1 MTPQHHS
8 PHLSGRSVSP
18 GTASFLI
25 VFAEFLGT
33 SLWFSMN
40 SVADNLM
47 VTWEISLAGIGVL
60 TNAVQLG
67 FVAGTLLF
75 AFSGVA
81 DRFRPSRIFALCALL
96 GALCNALFALYA
108 EGMAAGVTLRFLVG
122 VCLAGIYPVGMKLII
137 TWDPEKASQRLA
149 QLVGMLILGTAL
161 PHATRFFGVDWPWQ
175 SVIVFSSFLALVA
188 MIIIYWLGDGP
199 HLKMSVQST
208 IKPMSISMIFGI
220 PRYRS
225 SALGYFGHMWEVY
238 AFWALVPVLIASTH
252 SINNPIELSG
262 FAFLVIAMGTVGCLI
277 GGQLS
282 KTMTSSQVA
291 SYALGLSG
299 LCCLLYPWIKD
310 LPLILQLIFWAIWG
324 MSAAADS
331 PQLSAISAKA
341 CPPEMVGTA
350 LTIQNAIG
358 FGITMVSIQLC
369 TVLIPYFNHYI
380 SWVLLPGPIL
390 GLILLNQVK
399 RSRQT

>member
-1 MTPQHHS
+1 
-8 PHLSGRSVSP
+8 
-18 GTASFLI
+18 
-25 VFAEFLGT
+25 
-33 SLWFSMN
+33 MN
-40 SVADNLM
+40 GVADNLM
-47 VTWEISLAGIGVL
+47 ATWEISLAGIGVL

-96 GALCNALFALYA
+96 GAICNALFALYA
-108 EGMAAGVTLRFLVG
+108 EGMTAGVTLRFLVG

-161 PHATRFFGVDWPWQ
+161 PHATRFFGIDWPWQ

-199 HLKMSVQST
+199 HLKMNVQST
-208 IKPMSISMIFGI
+208 IKPMSIRMIFGI
-220 PRYRS
+220 PSYRS

-252 SINNPIELSG
+252 SINNPMELSG

-282 KTMTSSQVA
+282 KTMTSSRVA

-310 LPLILQLIFWAIWG
+310 VPLILQLMFWAIWG

-341 CPPEMVGTA
+341 CPPEIVGTA

-358 FGITMVSIQLC
+358 FGITMISIQLC
-369 TVLIPYFNHYI
+369 TVLIPYLNHYI

-390 GLILLNQVK
+390 GLILLNQVR
-399 RSRQT
+399 RSRQI

>member
-1 MTPQHHS
+1 
-8 PHLSGRSVSP
+8 
-18 GTASFLI
+18 
-25 VFAEFLGT
+25 
-33 SLWFSMN
+33 MN

-208 IKPMSISMIFGI
+208 IKPMSIRMIFGI
-220 PRYRS
+220 PHYRS

-310 LPLILQLIFWAIWG
+310 VPLILQLIFWAIWG

-341 CPPEMVGTA
+341 CPPEIVGTA

-369 TVLIPYFNHYI
+369 TVLIPYLNHYI

>member
-1 MTPQHHS
+1 MTPQHNP
-8 PHLSGRSVSP
+8 PHLSGRSISP

-75 AFSGVA
+75 AFSGIA

-96 GALCNALFALYA
+96 GALCNAFFALYA
-108 EGMAAGVTLRFLVG
+108 EGMVAGVTLRFLVG

-199 HLKMSVQST
+199 HLKMSAQST
-208 IKPMSISMIFGI
+208 IKPMSIRTIFGI
-220 PRYRS
+220 PSYRR

-282 KTMTSSQVA
+282 KTMTSSRVA

-310 LPLILQLIFWAIWG
+310 VPLVLQLMFWAIWG

-341 CPPEMVGTA
+341 CPPEIVGTA

-358 FGITMVSIQLC
+358 FGITMISIQLC
-369 TVLIPYFNHYI
+369 TVLIPYLNHYI
-380 SWVLLPGPIL
+380 SWVLLPGPVL
-390 GLILLNQVK
+390 GLILLNQLR
-399 RSRQT
+399 RSRQI

>member
-1 MTPQHHS
+1 MTPQHNL
-8 PHLSGRSVSP
+8 PHLSGRSISP

-47 VTWEISLAGIGVL
+47 ATWEISLAGIGVL

-108 EGMAAGVTLRFLVG
+108 EGMATGVTLRFLVG

-161 PHATRFFGVDWPWQ
+161 PHATRFFGIDWPWQ

-208 IKPMSISMIFGI
+208 IKPMSIRMIFGI
-220 PRYRS
+220 PHYRS

-252 SINNPIELSG
+252 SIHNPIELSG

-277 GGQLS
+277 GGELS
-282 KTMTSSQVA
+282 KTMTSSRVA

-310 LPLILQLIFWAIWG
+310 VPLMLQLMFWAIWG

-341 CPPEMVGTA
+341 CPPEIVGTA

-358 FGITMVSIQLC
+358 FGITMISIQLC
-369 TVLIPYFNHYI
+369 TVLIPYLNHYI

-390 GLILLNQVK
+390 GLILLNQVR
-399 RSRQT
+399 RSRKI

>member
-1 MTPQHHS
+1 MTPQHYS
-8 PHLSGRSVSP
+8 PHLSSRSISP

-40 SVADNLM
+40 GVADNLM
-47 VTWEISLAGIGVL
+47 ATWEISLAGIGVL

-96 GALCNALFALYA
+96 GAICNALFALYA

-208 IKPMSISMIFGI
+208 IKPMSIRMIFGI
-220 PRYRS
+220 PSYRS

-252 SINNPIELSG
+252 SINNPMELSG
-262 FAFLVIAMGTVGCLI
+262 FAFLVIAMGAVGCLI

-282 KTMTSSQVA
+282 KTMTSSRVA

-310 LPLILQLIFWAIWG
+310 VPLILQLMFWAIWG

-341 CPPEMVGTA
+341 CPPEIVGTA

-358 FGITMVSIQLC
+358 FGITMISIQLC
-369 TVLIPYFNHYI
+369 TVLIPYLNHYI

-390 GLILLNQVK
+390 GLILLNQVR
-399 RSRQT
+399 RS

>member
-1 MTPQHHS
+1 MTPQHYS
-8 PHLSGRSVSP
+8 PHLSSRSISP

-40 SVADNLM
+40 GVADNLM
-47 VTWEISLAGIGVL
+47 ATWEISLAGIGVL

-208 IKPMSISMIFGI
+208 IKPMSIRMIFGI
-220 PRYRS
+220 PSYRS

-252 SINNPIELSG
+252 SINNPMELSG

-282 KTMTSSQVA
+282 KTMTSSRVA

-299 LCCLLYPWIKD
+299 LCCLVYPWIRD
-310 LPLILQLIFWAIWG
+310 VPLILQLMFWAIWG

-341 CPPEMVGTA
+341 CPPEIVGTA

-358 FGITMVSIQLC
+358 FGITMISIQLC
-369 TVLIPYFNHYI
+369 TVLIPYLNHYI

-390 GLILLNQVK
+390 GLILLNQVR
-399 RSRQT
+399 RSRQI

>member
-1 MTPQHHS
+1 MNTSYDS
-8 PHLSGRSVSP
+8 PHPSRSSVSP
-18 GTASFLI
+18 GTASLLI
-25 VFAEFLGT
+25 VFAELLGT

-40 SVADNLM
+40 SVADDLM
-47 VTWEISLAGIGVL
+47 AAWEINLAGIGLL

-75 AFSGVA
+75 AFSGIA
-81 DRFRPSRIFALCALL
+81 DRFRPSRIFSLCALL
-96 GALCNALFALYA
+96 GALFNALFALYA
-108 EGMAAGVTLRFLVG
+108 DSILMGSLLRFLVG

-161 PHATRFFGVDWPWQ
+161 PHATRYFGVDWPWQ
-175 SVIVFSSFLALVA
+175 SVILFSSLLAVLA
-188 MIIIYWLGDGP
+188 MVLIFWLGDGP
-199 HLKMSVQST
+199 HLKIST
-208 IKPMSISMIFGI
+208 PSKIKPISIRTIFAI
-220 PRYRS
+220 PAYRS

-238 AFWALVPVLIASTH
+238 AFWALVPVLVATTH
-252 SINNPIELSG
+252 NISNPIELSG
-262 FAFLVIAMGTVGCLI
+262 FAFLVIAMGTAGCLI

-282 KTMTSSQVA
+282 KTISSSRVA

-299 LCCLLYPWIKD
+299 LCCLLYPWVKD
-310 LPLILQLIFWAIWG
+310 VPLLLQLMFWAIWG

-331 PQLSAISAKA
+331 PQLSAISAKS
-341 CPPEMVGTA
+341 CPPEFVGTA

-358 FGITMVSIQLC
+358 FGITMISIQLC
-369 TVLIPYFNHYI
+369 TVLMPYLNHYI

-390 GLILLNQVK
+390 GLLLLNRVRRCK
-399 RSRQT
+399 

>member
-1 MTPQHHS
+1 MTPQHYS
-8 PHLSGRSVSP
+8 PHLSSRSISP

-40 SVADNLM
+40 GVADNLM
-47 VTWEISLAGIGVL
+47 ATWEISLAGIGVL

-208 IKPMSISMIFGI
+208 IKPMSIRMIFGI
-220 PRYRS
+220 PSYRS

-252 SINNPIELSG
+252 SINNPMELSG

-282 KTMTSSQVA
+282 KTMTSSRVA

-310 LPLILQLIFWAIWG
+310 VPLILQLMFWAIWG

-341 CPPEMVGTA
+341 CPPEIVGTA

-358 FGITMVSIQLC
+358 FGITMISIQLC
-369 TVLIPYFNHYI
+369 TVLIPYLNHYI

-390 GLILLNQVK
+390 GLILLNQVR
-399 RSRQT
+399 RSRQI

>member
-1 MTPQHHS
+1 MTPQHNL
-8 PHLSGRSVSP
+8 PHLSGRSISP

-47 VTWEISLAGIGVL
+47 ATWEISLAGIGVL

-108 EGMAAGVTLRFLVG
+108 EGMATGVTLRFLVG

-161 PHATRFFGVDWPWQ
+161 PHATRFFGIDWPWQ

-208 IKPMSISMIFGI
+208 IKPMSIRMIFGI
-220 PRYRS
+220 PHYRS

-252 SINNPIELSG
+252 SIHNPIELSG

-277 GGQLS
+277 GGELS
-282 KTMTSSQVA
+282 KTMTSSRVA

-310 LPLILQLIFWAIWG
+310 VPLMLQLMFWAIWG

-341 CPPEMVGTA
+341 CPPEIVGTA

-369 TVLIPYFNHYI
+369 TVLIPYLNHYI

-390 GLILLNQVK
+390 GLILLNQVR
-399 RSRQT
+399 RSRQI

>member
-1 MTPQHHS
+1 MTPQHNP
-8 PHLSGRSVSP
+8 PHLSGRSISP

-47 VTWEISLAGIGVL
+47 ATWEISLAGIGVL

-75 AFSGVA
+75 AFSGIA

-96 GALCNALFALYA
+96 GALCNAFFALYA

-199 HLKMSVQST
+199 HLKMSAQST
-208 IKPMSISMIFGI
+208 IKPMSIRTIFGI
-220 PRYRS
+220 PSYRR

-282 KTMTSSQVA
+282 KTMTSSRVA

-310 LPLILQLIFWAIWG
+310 VPLVLQLMFWAIWG

-341 CPPEMVGTA
+341 CPPEIVGTA

-358 FGITMVSIQLC
+358 FGITMISIQLC
-369 TVLIPYFNHYI
+369 TVLIPYLNHYI
-380 SWVLLPGPIL
+380 SWVLLPGPVL
-390 GLILLNQVK
+390 GLILLNQLR
-399 RSRQT
+399 RSRQI

>member
-1 MTPQHHS
+1 MTPQHYS
-8 PHLSGRSVSP
+8 PHLSSRSISP

-40 SVADNLM
+40 GVADNLM
-47 VTWEISLAGIGVL
+47 ATWEISLAGIGVL

-208 IKPMSISMIFGI
+208 IKPMSIRMIFGI
-220 PRYRS
+220 PSYRS

-252 SINNPIELSG
+252 SINNPMELSG

-282 KTMTSSQVA
+282 KTMTSSRVA

-299 LCCLLYPWIKD
+299 LCCLVYPWIKD
-310 LPLILQLIFWAIWG
+310 VPLILQLMFWAIWG

-341 CPPEMVGTA
+341 CPPEIVGTA

-358 FGITMVSIQLC
+358 FGITMISIQLC
-369 TVLIPYFNHYI
+369 TVLIPYLNHYI

-390 GLILLNQVK
+390 GLILLNQVR
-399 RSRQT
+399 RSRQI